1 MSTLSP
7 DQNDRYLEVLNAAK
21 SLYNGDCDAATR
33 WMSRP
38 LQAFGGK
45 APAGMVTT
53 RLETDTVIEFIRR
66 LEHGFVA

>member
-1 MSTLSP
+1 MSTLYS
-7 DQNDRYLEVLNAAK
+7 DQHDRYLQVLNAAK
-21 SLYNGDCDAATR
+21 SLYNGDFDAATR

-45 APAGMVTT
+45 APAAMVAT
-53 RLETDTVIEFIRR
+53 RVETDAVIELIRR